1 MNSLKIRLS
10 AVRVNAGLSQQDIA
24 DKMGVSRITVGNWES
39 GKVKMKEAELRMY
52 ADICSFPR
60 ENIFCPTS
68 SKMNTKNGKER
79 HDKQHKFK
87 AGRHSREN
95 ERYRRIL

>member
-1 MNSLKIRLS
+1 MTVHKKNTKMQLQKGDETLNELKIKLS

-39 GKVKMKEAELRMY
+39 GKVKIKEAEIRMY

-60 ENIFCPTS
+60 ENIFLP
-68 SKMNTKNGKER
+68 
-79 HDKQHKFK
+79 
-87 AGRHSREN
+87 
-95 ERYRRIL
+95 Y

>member
-60 ENIFCPTS
+60 ENIFLP
-68 SKMNTKNGKER
+68 NTKNRKER

>member
-39 GKVKMKEAELRMY
+39 GKMKEAELRMY

-60 ENIFCPTS
+60 ENIFLP
-68 SKMNTKNGKER
+68 
-79 HDKQHKFK
+79 
-87 AGRHSREN
+87 
-95 ERYRRIL
+95 Y

>member
-52 ADICSFPR
+52 A
-60 ENIFCPTS
+60 ELVH
-68 SKMNTKNGKER
+68 KMNTKNRKER
-79 HDKQHKFK
+79 HEQ
-87 AGRHSREN
+87 AR
-95 ERYRRIL
+95 

>member
-1 MNSLKIRLS
+1 MTVHKKNTTMQLQKGDETLNELKIKLP

-39 GKVKMKEAELRMY
+39 GKVKIKEAEIRMY

-60 ENIFCPTS
+60 ENIFLP
-68 SKMNTKNGKER
+68 
-79 HDKQHKFK
+79 
-87 AGRHSREN
+87 
-95 ERYRRIL
+95 Y

>member
-1 MNSLKIRLS
+1 MTVHKKNTKMQLKKGDETLNELKIKLP

-39 GKVKMKEAELRMY
+39 GKVKIREAEIRMY

-60 ENIFCPTS
+60 ENIFLP
-68 SKMNTKNGKER
+68 
-79 HDKQHKFK
+79 
-87 AGRHSREN
+87 
-95 ERYRRIL
+95 Y

>member
-39 GKVKMKEAELRMY
+39 GKVKLSL
-52 ADICSFPR
+52 IH
-60 ENIFCPTS
+60 I
-68 SKMNTKNGKER
+68 
-79 HDKQHKFK
+79 
-87 AGRHSREN
+87 
-95 ERYRRIL
+95 

>member
-1 MNSLKIRLS
+1 MTVHKKNTTMQLQKGDETLNELKIKLS

-39 GKVKMKEAELRMY
+39 GKVKIKEAEIRMY

-60 ENIFCPTS
+60 ENIFLP
-68 SKMNTKNGKER
+68 
-79 HDKQHKFK
+79 
-87 AGRHSREN
+87 
-95 ERYRRIL
+95 Y